1 MKNKKVLVTGGAGFI
16 GSHICDKLLESGAEV
31 IVYDNLSSGFQ
42 GHIANKKKSLVFI
55 KGDILETARLT
66 TAMAGV
72 STVFHFA
79 ANADVRGGIN
89 NTQIDLRENV
99 QGTCSVLEAMR
110 HQNVS
115 NIVFASS
122 ATVYGEPEIFP
133 TPESTELLQTSV
145 YGASKL
151 SSEAYIEAY
160 CEYFSMNSYIFR
172 FVSWVGERYSHG
184 VIFDFIK
191 KLKKN
196 PNKLEILGDGKQ
208 RKSYLYVK
216 DGVEGIFYALEHAT
230 KNKNIFNLGHD
241 QWMNV
246 TDLAD
251 IICDEMG
258 LKDTEY
264 TFTGGSRGWL
274 GDSPFVQLDT
284 SRLRE
289 LGWSPQTSI
298 EEGIRRTV
306 QYLLSHPHI
315 LKDRV

>member
-1 MKNKKVLVTGGAGFI
+1 MKDKKVLVTGGAGFI
-16 GSHICDKLLESGAEV
+16 GSHICDKLLDLGAEV
-31 IVYDNLSSGFQ
+31 IVYDNLSSGFME
-42 GHIANKKKSLVFI
+42 HITNKKTSLVFI

-66 TAMAGV
+66 KAMEGV
-72 STVFHFA
+72 SYVFHFA
-79 ANADVRGGIN
+79 ANADVRGGID

-110 HQNVS
+110 HQKVS
-115 NIVFASS
+115 NIIFASS

-160 CEYFSMNSYIFR
+160 CEYFSMNTYIFR
-172 FVSWVGERYSHG
+172 FVSWIGERYSHG
-184 VIFDFIK
+184 VIFDFLK
-191 KLKKN
+191 KLKKD
-196 PNKLEILGDGKQ
+196 PERLEILGDGKQ

-216 DGVEGIFYALEHAT
+216 DGVEGIFYALEHAE
-230 KNKNIFNLGHD
+230 KKKNIFNLGHD
-241 QWMNV
+241 EWMNV

-258 LKDTEY
+258 LKKTEY

-274 GDSPFVQLDT
+274 GDSPFVHLDT
-284 SRLRE
+284 SRLRD
-289 LGWSPQTSI
+289 LGWSPKTRI
-298 EEGIRRTV
+298 EDGIRRTV
-306 QYLLSHPHI
+306 RYLLSHPHI
-315 LKDRV
+315 IEDRG